1 MTRTRVTRHTVSSDY
16 QTRRPAPA
24 VHVSLAFA
32 LAAPAAVYAVTH
44 PLFAALFA
52 VTVAVAVAVGRRRD

>member
-1 MTRTRVTRHTVSSDY
+1 MTRTRVTRHAVSSDY

-32 LAAPAAVYAVTH
+32 LSLPAAVYAATH
-44 PLFAALFA
+44 PLTAALLA
-52 VTVAVAVAVGRRRD
+52 AVAVAVVFVRRS